1 VYHGVAINLAGN
13 VRAWGNN
20 GYGGCVVPTDL
31 GVCTAIAAGYHTVA
45 LRPDGIVR
53 AWGGDNKSGQCDI
66 PGDLGVCTS
75 IAAGKNHTVALQQNG
90 VVRAWGE
97 NGYGQS
103 YVPADLGVCTAIS
116 AAEYQTVAL
125 GVDTFALV
133 TSNTELPAANA
144 SLAEQRAALQAEVL
158 AKTTALGNCE
168 TSNAALTTQV
178 ATQSRGDSNGD
189 GTIGQT
195 DLQRLFLH
203 WGPSS
208 AAENSG
214 DLKAISR
221 SVKSVLKAIKLS
233 RRRR

>member
-45 LRPDGIVR
+45 LRPDGLVR

-125 GVDTFALV
+125 GVDTFALAA
-133 TSNTELPAANA
+133 SNTELPAANA

-233 RRRR
+233 RRR

>member
-221 SVKSVLKAIKLS
+221 SANSVLKALKRS

>member
-1 VYHGVAINLAGN
+1 VFHGVAIDLAGN

-53 AWGGDNKSGQCDI
+53 AWGDNKSGQCDI
-66 PGDLGVCTS
+66 PGDLGACTA
-75 IAAGKNHTVALQQNG
+75 IDAGNGHTVALQQNG
-90 VVRAWGE
+90 VVRAWGA

-233 RRRR
+233 RRR

>member
-1 VYHGVAINLAGN
+1 VYHGVAIDLAGN

-53 AWGGDNKSGQCDI
+53 AWGDNKSGQCDI

-75 IAAGKNHTVALQQNG
+75 IAAGKNHTVVLQQNG
-90 VVRAWGE
+90 VVRAWGADS
-97 NGYGQS
+97 YGQS

-125 GVDTFALV
+125 GVDTFALAA
-133 TSNTELPAANA
+133 SNTELPAANA

-168 TSNAALTTQV
+168 TSKAALTTQV

-221 SVKSVLKAIKLS
+221 SVNSVLKAIKLS

>member
-233 RRRR
+233 RRR